1 MFEKVETGIAAS
13 KAPLSATVK
22 SGPIVRS
29 AHIAKNPTTGE
40 LITGDIETQAR
51 QVFLN
56 LQQALEA
63 AGGTLADVVQ
73 IQAYLTDKADAAGM
87 NRPIGSFSQRPTR
100 SVPPS
105 SSIFFP
111 TEYVWRYSPPLS
123 FPPRRDDLSPC
134 LLLAVQTGQHEGRSG
149 SLRLTAYSQIAALGV
164 DKHSCPMVHGVEIH
178 AHSEKAARKRVNY
191 LVSS

>member
-1 MFEKVETGIAAS
+1 VFEKVETGIAAS

-73 IQAYLTDKADAAGM
+73 IRAYLTDKADAAGM
-87 NRPIGSFSQRPTR
+87 NRVYRQFFSAPYPIRAT
-100 SVPPS
+100 V
-105 SSIFFP
+105 
-111 TEYVWRYSPPLS
+111 VVDLLS
-123 FPPRRDDLSPC
+123 DGIRLEVLATAVLSTS
-134 LLLAVQTGQHEGRSG
+134 A
-149 SLRLTAYSQIAALGV
+149 
-164 DKHSCPMVHGVEIH
+164 
-178 AHSEKAARKRVNY
+178 
-191 LVSS
+191 

>member
-1 MFEKVETGIAAS
+1 MFEKVETGIAGS

-87 NRPIGSFSQRPTR
+87 NRVYRQFFSAPYPIRAT
-100 SVPPS
+100 V
-105 SSIFFP
+105 
-111 TEYVWRYSPPLS
+111 VVDLLS
-123 FPPRRDDLSPC
+123 DGIRLEVLATAVLSTS
-134 LLLAVQTGQHEGRSG
+134 A
-149 SLRLTAYSQIAALGV
+149 
-164 DKHSCPMVHGVEIH
+164 
-178 AHSEKAARKRVNY
+178 
-191 LVSS
+191 

>member
-1 MFEKVETGIAAS
+1 MFEKVETGIAGS

-87 NRPIGSFSQRPTR
+87 NRVYRKFFSAPYPVRAT
-100 SVPPS
+100 V
-105 SSIFFP
+105 
-111 TEYVWRYSPPLS
+111 VVDLLS
-123 FPPRRDDLSPC
+123 DGIRLEVLATAVLSTS
-134 LLLAVQTGQHEGRSG
+134 A
-149 SLRLTAYSQIAALGV
+149 
-164 DKHSCPMVHGVEIH
+164 
-178 AHSEKAARKRVNY
+178 
-191 LVSS
+191 